1 MGRDYIMHHG
11 VPRQQWHHRRW
22 QNPDGSYT
30 DAGFIHYYGH
40 PRIRGQKKEDSEK
53 AIQAKDVKDLF
64 DKLDTIANNSKY
76 SKHRGK
82 FGRSEKLPNTI
93 AETTPF
99 DDYAFRM
106 KDRFAEAKNA
116 REFNNV
122 LEKFKTLAEEAVNNA
137 PDEKKAD
144 VAGELLEWKDYV
156 DFELEDAPE
165 ESGDKKGV
173 FSKLATQVG
182 ENMKKSME
190 FRKDPEN
197 QKKYGQGII
206 PGLIN
211 MYKDSKQKKA
221 AEAEAKRQADEAAEN
236 ARKAE
241 QTAKDFINTYRDRD
255 DATREDAYRAFLTA
269 FNSDDN
275 PVANALLTEL
285 HKTDKKSYKALT
297 DENSAKKNEL
307 AKRRIDTSVEIFKD
321 LGWYDDKMKRI
332 QIEDPDEFEYQAAE
346 VMWNS
351 KEFALSKTGKQKV
364 KELKRIY
371 EEMGK

>member
-1 MGRDYIMHHG
+1 MGRDFIMHHG
-11 VPRQQWHHRRW
+11 VKGQHKGNRRW

-30 DAGFIHYYGH
+30 DAGFVHYYGH
-40 PRIRGQKKEDSEK
+40 PRIRNTKATRDEFGKNDPQCKQAYADRQAAFDEANRLDAEYKK
-53 AIQAKDVKDLF
+53 Q
-64 DKLDTIANNSKY
+64 N
-76 SKHRGK
+76 G
-82 FGRSEKLPNTI
+82 
-93 AETTPF
+93 
-99 DDYAFRM
+99 
-106 KDRFAEAKNA
+106 
-116 REFNNV
+116 NV
-122 LEKFKTLAEEAVNNA
+122 FQ
-137 PDEKKAD
+137 
-144 VAGELLEWKDYV
+144 
-156 DFELEDAPE
+156 
-165 ESGDKKGV
+165 
-173 FSKLATQVG
+173 KLATQVG
-182 ENMKKSME
+182 ESMKKSME

-206 PGLIN
+206 PGLVN
-211 MYKDSKQKKA
+211 LYKDSKQKKA
-221 AEAEAKRQADEAAEN
+221 SEAEAKRQADEAAEN

-241 QTAKDFINTYRDRD
+241 QTAKDFVNTYRDRD

-269 FNSDDN
+269 FDSDDN

-321 LGWYDDKMKRI
+321 LGWYDDEMKRI